1 MIKSPKRAIYAV
13 LSEADVNDE
22 ELQTVFIGVENS
34 RPLTTV
40 SEDVNDEP
48 VLTPNYFLIG
58 HMGGDLAPEKVNTTA
73 NNVRKR
79 WRRVQELIRRVWNR

>member
-13 LSEADVNDE
+13 LSDADVKDE
-22 ELQTVFIGVENS
+22 ELQTVLIGVESLLNS

-58 HMGGDLAPEKVNTTA
+58 HMGGDLAPEKLTQQRTMYA
-73 NNVRKR
+73 NDGDECRS
-79 WRRVQELIRRVWNR
+79 